1 MPEGER
7 PWFTR
12 EIALFA
18 LAALLLA
25 LSVAFLV
32 APEVG
37 TERPTAAVPAAT
49 PGVAVRAP
57 LQPRL
62 VGPARPPGPAPDGA
76 RTATVPGVPAV
87 PGAAG
92 PPTARAAGCPEE
104 AVRPDD
110 PLVRLKTR
118 ALAPARY
125 EELTVET
132 FLERFT
138 PRLPR
143 ARSRGALPAAARQ
156 AIEANEARGV
166 ALVGHL
172 VGATESAP
180 RAGGCPDPA
189 EPRVLLRVSGRPPDS
204 RAGAKA
210 LAAEAVVAAVTPLW
224 QARNAGWR
232 PAALRRLAREGARVR
247 LSGWPMYDPSHPA
260 QVGRTRATLWEIHP
274 VTRID
279 VWRGERW
286 EPVD

>member
-7 PWFTR
+7 RWFTR
-12 EIALFA
+12 EVALFA

-49 PGVAVRAP
+49 PGVAVPAP
-57 LQPRL
+57 LAPRV
-62 VGPARPPGPAPDGA
+62 VGPARTPPDAA
-76 RTATVPGVPAV
+76 RTPAV
-87 PGAAG
+87 PASPGGAG
-92 PPTARAAGCPEE
+92 PATARAAGCPEE
-104 AVRPDD
+104 AGRRDD

-118 ALAPARY
+118 AVAPERY

-132 FLERFT
+132 FLGRFA
-138 PRLPR
+138 PRVSRVSR
-143 ARSRGALPAAARQ
+143 ARSRASLPAAARQ

-180 RAGGCPDPA
+180 GAGGCPDPA
-189 EPRVLLRVSGRPPDS
+189 EPRVLLSVSGRPPGS
-204 RAGAKA
+204 RAEAKA

-224 QARNAGWR
+224 EARNAGWR

-247 LSGWPMYDPSHPA
+247 VSGWPMYDPSHPA

-274 VTRID
+274 VTRIE
-279 VWRGERW
+279 VWRRDRW